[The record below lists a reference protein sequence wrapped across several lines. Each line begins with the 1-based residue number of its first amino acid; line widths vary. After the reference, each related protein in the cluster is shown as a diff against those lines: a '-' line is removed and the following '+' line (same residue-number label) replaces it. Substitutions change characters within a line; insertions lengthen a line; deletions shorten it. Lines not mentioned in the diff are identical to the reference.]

1 MTIII
6 FADNEGCARSIRGNC
21 IQPCMG
27 GGGSAMSVTEG
38 TSSSVYTAQGMREMA
53 NAVDDV
59 SINDNGEYYYEKH
72 DKFNPDLVRDMLRQ
86 AADMMERDEKR
97 FIIRSNDDG
106 SVWVSPHRWL
116 KGHCAKATIFSS
128 AFYAKKA
135 VEFENKSKSGRDQ
148 LPQVYEI
155 MDDGRLRLVSEEECA
170 K

>member
-1 MTIII
+1 MVSKT
-6 FADNEGCARSIRGNC
+6 
-21 IQPCMG
+21 
-27 GGGSAMSVTEG
+27 
-38 TSSSVYTAQGMREMA
+38 YTAAEMREESNKVTRYDCYVA
-53 NAVDDV
+53 
-59 SINDNGEYYYEKH
+59 S
-72 DKFNPDLVRDMLRQ
+72 DMLRQ

-116 KGHCAKATIFSS
+116 KGHYAKATVFPS

-135 VEFENKSKSGRDQ
+135 VEFEKKSKSGREQ

-155 MDDGRLRLVSEEECA
+155 MEDGRLRIVSEEEVE

>member
-1 MTIII
+1 M
-6 FADNEGCARSIRGNC
+6 ASK
-21 IQPCMG
+21 
-27 GGGSAMSVTEG
+27 
-38 TSSSVYTAQGMREMA
+38 VYTAREMRQAA
-53 NAVDDV
+53 NA
-59 SINDNGEYYYEKH
+59 EE
-72 DKFNPDLVRDMLRQ
+72 LVGRPVVAAILRQ
-86 AADMMERDEKR
+86 AADAMEREEKR

-155 MDDGRLRLVSEEECA
+155 MEDGRLRLVSEEECA